1 MVFSLS
7 DRLVSFCDA
16 PRLQAISSCT
26 RSVCSDKHPPV
37 ACMPDA
43 AGYEADVIVDGQQR
57 VLWRGTPRRLQA
69 GDVLRLAGVV
79 YLVPLGTV
87 SSINLCLRIKSN

>member
-1 MVFSLS
+1 MAFTLS
-7 DRLVSFCDA
+7 DRLVFCYDA

-43 AGYEADVIVDGQQR
+43 AGYEVDVIVDGQQR
-57 VLWRGTPRRLQA
+57 ALGRGTPRRLQA

-79 YLVPLGTV
+79 CLVSLGT
-87 SSINLCLRIKSN
+87 